1 MLFVLLIPVI
11 QHKKMTFTQKLVKL
25 RKKLDHDDAK
35 YIIIR
40 EFNELTADYFA
51 ARLAQAKLATK
62 DDTADFVKEKS
73 FDNIIKI

>member
-62 DDTADFVKEKS
+62 DDTSDFVKEKS